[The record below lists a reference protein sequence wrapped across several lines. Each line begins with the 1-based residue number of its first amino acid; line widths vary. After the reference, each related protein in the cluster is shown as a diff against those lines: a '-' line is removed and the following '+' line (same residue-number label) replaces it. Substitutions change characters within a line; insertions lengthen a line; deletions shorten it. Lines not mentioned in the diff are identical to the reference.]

1 MPRFRSLL
9 TSFFLLA
16 GAVLPLASV
25 SAATIEING
34 ETYTQ
39 ENPYVISA
47 DSSDSFTFTKN
58 GWASISTAVKL
69 NGSFSGAGNIN
80 AASSGRD
87 QMHINGS
94 MSDFSG
100 TVNVSGQAWFTFNT
114 SNFGSAN
121 ADFVVDT
128 TNAGDSTGLLFYN
141 ITTTADTPI
150 QIGSLAGSGCIRP
163 MGNQHK
169 NYYVEI
175 GGSNHDAVFSGEIRT
190 HNGDSVYVTKVGT
203 GTWSLI
209 RDDMEFAHPLII
221 HAGTVSIGNGG
232 DHGKLKNTTEV
243 IVEKNGTLQYNR
255 QKYNDSSLSRDEKIT
270 LQGSTLKVI
279 GGQKFTFTKLTVE
292 NGGNYSTTTEGT
304 IKDLVLT
311 YAAPTTGTGTGGT
324 GTGETGTGGTGTTGT
339 ETTAVQDVRFTI
351 DGSGAKVHLTGSLTG
366 GDNQEIYFKSVR
378 GNFLYL
384 ECSDVSKFSGTI
396 TAGPCT
402 NPSTNVKQYGTWI
415 SLNGAT
421 TDFSTVTFNPNPG
434 KISDGGVT
442 TGGSIDAGFLL
453 EFNPTGK
460 TLEIGAISGDGIFR
474 SNGSGDGKTF
484 NIQVG
489 AKNIDTEF
497 SGSFSVY
504 QNSNYTIEKVGT
516 GTWTITSDYEKY
528 YNGSPLGTNTK
539 NNYTGTTTI
548 TGGTIQLG
556 NGGTV
561 GHLGTSTNSANLT
574 KIVIGAAGTLAI
586 NRSGWLEFYNNI
598 ESSGTIQILGDT
610 VALRGSV
617 SGSFTKTGSGILAM
631 GSDNGANLTKITVKE
646 GTLDSYA
653 ASRLGDGATEIVL
666 DGGTFRERTA
676 DVTLSNHFTISS
688 ASTIDIPEDLTT
700 TISGNISNAAGQ
712 SPVLTKIGT
721 GTLILTGSADNTANF
736 KVQAGTL
743 ELAATGAAAND
754 LTLGSGTT
762 LNISASNQNVTGL
775 VTLNSGSVM
784 NLTVTGTALPTLTA
798 GEMDLKDGSKIE
810 IEFSDSANPFAIGTL
825 ELLTADQFKVNGTPV
840 TSDASMQSLLDNFVK
855 LNADWALLSFV
866 PNGTTGST
874 VLLQTDFNAIPEPSA
889 WLLALLGF
897 AGLGIL
903 RRRHI
908 KRV

>member
-1 MPRFRSLL
+1 MTRFRSLL

-16 GAVLPLASV
+16 GTVLPLASV
-25 SAATIEING
+25 SAATISVDG
-34 ETYTQ
+34 ETYTE

-47 DSSDSFTFTKN
+47 DSSDSYEFTKN
-58 GWASISTAVKL
+58 GWVSISTAVKL

-121 ADFVVDT
+121 ADFIVDT
-128 TNAGDSTGLLFYN
+128 TNANDSTGLLFYN

-169 NYYVEI
+169 NYHVEI

-209 RDDMEFAHPLII
+209 RDDMEFGHPVTVR
-221 HAGTVSIGNGG
+221 AGTLQIGNGG
-232 DHGKLKNTTEV
+232 DHGKLKNTAEV
-243 IVEKNGTLQYNR
+243 VVEKNGTLQYNR
-255 QKYNDSSLSRDEKIT
+255 QKNNDSSLSRDEKIT

-292 NGGNYSTTTEGT
+292 NGGNYSATTEGT
-304 IKDLVLT
+304 IKDLVLK
-311 YAAPTTGTGTGGT
+311 YVAPTTGTGTGGT
-324 GTGETGTGGTGTTGT
+324 ETTGT
-339 ETTAVQDVRFTI
+339 ETTEVQDVRFTI
-351 DGSGAKVHLTGSLTG
+351 DGSGAPVNLTGTLTG
-366 GDNQEIYFKSVR
+366 GANQEIYFKSTR
-378 GNFLYL
+378 ANFLNL
-384 ECSDVSKFSGTI
+384 KCTDVSGFSGTI

-402 NPSTNVKQYGTWI
+402 NPSTSASKYGTWI
-415 SLNGAT
+415 ALDGST

-434 KISDGGVT
+434 KISDGDVME
-442 TGGSIDAGFLL
+442 GGSIDAGFLL
-453 EFNPTGK
+453 AFDPTNK
-460 TLEIGAISGDGIFR
+460 VLQIGAISGDGVFR
-474 SNGSGDGKTF
+474 TDGAGNGKTVS
-484 NIQVG
+484 IQVG
-489 AKNIDTEF
+489 AKNIDTTF

-528 YNGSPLGTNTK
+528 YSGAPVGTNTK

-556 NGGTV
+556 DGGTV

-574 KIVIGAAGTLAI
+574 KIVIGSAGTLAI

-598 ESSGTIQILGDT
+598 ESSGTIKILGDT

-617 SGSFTKTGSGILAM
+617 SGSITKTGSGILAI
-631 GSDNGANLTKITVKE
+631 GNNNGANLTKITVKE

-653 ASRLGDGATEIVL
+653 ASRLGDGVTEIVL

-688 ASTIDIPEDLTT
+688 ASTIDIPEDFTT
-700 TISGNISNAAGQ
+700 TISGSISNAAGQ
-712 SPVLTKIGT
+712 SPILTKIGT
-721 GTLILTGSADNTANF
+721 GTLKLTGSADNTANLT
-736 KVQAGTL
+736 VQAGTL

-762 LNISASNQNVTGL
+762 LNISGPNQNVTSL
-775 VTLNSGSVM
+775 VTLNSGSEM
-784 NLTVTGTALPTLTA
+784 NLTVTGTALPSLTA

-840 TSDASMQSLLDNFVK
+840 TSEDSMQSLLDNFVR
-855 LNADWALLSFV
+855 LNADWAELSFI
-866 PNGTTGST
+866 PNGTTGYT
-874 VLLQTDFNAIPEPSA
+874 VLLQTNFNALPEPSA

-903 RRRHI
+903 RRRSFH
-908 KRV
+908 RV